1 MSAKGPGRVKTRVG
15 GASAEPT
22 ALDYILEP
30 VTRSFAGAGREQK
43 AGQRPV
49 APRPLTGGGAVA
61 ILRDDIGGA

>member
-1 MSAKGPGRVKTRVG
+1 MSAKGPGCVKTRVG
-15 GASAEPT
+15 RASAERT
-22 ALDYILEP
+22 ALDYRLEP
-30 VTRSFAGAGREQK
+30 IARSFADAGRQQK